1 LSAGDLAHDA
11 AEDEE
16 QSDLQAEDLLKSMSF
31 ETPYC
36 RQFFI
41 LNSLADVVNKHLH
54 VYGLYLLPTTAK
66 PFASETRFMAF
77 LSGLQTLS
85 VDASSLGP
93 DGLPWTDEFY
103 VKFWKGISRL
113 LPAAT
118 HVTSLVLSSD
128 RLSSGPP
135 CEAWDTMTL
144 PSLTSLK
151 LGSFLFSDRAA
162 FGGVNTSLQGF

>member
-1 LSAGDLAHDA
+1 LSAGDLAHDT
-11 AEDEE
+11 AEDED

-31 ETPYC
+31 DSPYC

-41 LNSLADVVNKHLH
+41 LNSLANAVNIPIKHLH

-85 VDASSLGP
+85 VDVSSLGP
-93 DGLPWTDEFY
+93 TGFVWPDEFY

-113 LPAAT
+113 LPAVT
-118 HVTSLVLSSD
+118 DVTSLVLGSSQ
-128 RLSSGPP
+128 LWN
-135 CEAWDTMTL
+135 AM
-144 PSLTSLK
+144 
-151 LGSFLFSDRAA
+151 
-162 FGGVNTSLQGF
+162 